1 MKNQKERVLEYL
13 KNHKTITTFESFEKL
28 QILDLQRAIYL
39 LRNEG
44 HTITDVWKK
53 NGKSNKRY
61 KEYRLEN

>member
-13 KNHKTITTFESFEKL
+13 KKHKTITTFESFDKL
-28 QILDLQRAIYL
+28 YICDLQRAIYL

-44 HTITDVWKK
+44 YTITDVWK
-53 NGKSNKRY
+53 NNEKSNKKY